1 LNSAGP
7 SGAMAFALAMI
18 HKVNTDKIAPVI
30 VWTSML
36 SLISLAYL
44 A

>member
-1 LNSAGP
+1 
-7 SGAMAFALAMI
+7 MI